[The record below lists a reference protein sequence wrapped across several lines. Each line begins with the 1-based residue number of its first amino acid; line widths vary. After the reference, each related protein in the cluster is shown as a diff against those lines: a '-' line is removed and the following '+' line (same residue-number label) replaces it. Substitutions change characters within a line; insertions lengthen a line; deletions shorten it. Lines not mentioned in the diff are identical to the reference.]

1 MIKDIFRFTLLSILV
16 WVVGFGIGIVY
27 LSFGE
32 HTSNLSAANIDSV
45 YIQDVINIFVNNMR
59 LILGN
64 ILGFFT
70 FGIFPF
76 INLLINGF
84 VLAGF
89 VFIGLQAKISIK
101 TICFATL
108 PHFFEY
114 FAVWFSAGFSF
125 YCVYNFKQYT
135 VSLFRN
141 NNFLFNIVYVFLLC
155 EVFIFIA
162 AFMEVFIAT
171 KAF

>member
-1 MIKDIFRFTLLSILV
+1 M
-16 WVVGFGIGIVY
+16 GFGIGIVY

-70 FGIFPF
+70 FGIFPI

-108 PHFFEY
+108 PHF
-114 FAVWFSAGFSF
+114 
-125 YCVYNFKQYT
+125 
-135 VSLFRN
+135 L
-141 NNFLFNIVYVFLLC
+141 NILLC
-155 EVFIFIA
+155 GFLQGLVFIVCTILNNTRCHYLEITTFCLTL
-162 AFMEVFIAT
+162 FMFFCFVKCLFL
-171 KAF
+171 